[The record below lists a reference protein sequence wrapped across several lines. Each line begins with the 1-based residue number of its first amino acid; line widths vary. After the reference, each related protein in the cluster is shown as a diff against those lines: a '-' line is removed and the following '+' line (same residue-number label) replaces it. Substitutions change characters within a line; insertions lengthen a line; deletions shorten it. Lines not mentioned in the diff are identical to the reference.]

1 MLYFLILGISSPANN
16 EHHSKT
22 TPLQII
28 DNAIPYITKVSK
40 NNDRAINGL
49 LKATQQLIKNNIKVL
64 KEIHAEKNIVQSRLD
79 TSRIDCIRLHRQANE
94 EREKFKS
101 ELRKNSREDK
111 EQKARSE
118 KLTDVIEELKETV
131 FDQSRKL
138 EEQKQAFK
146 HLSDNMLEIMD
157 EFGKSADTAN
167 QSLISNESRLQELFG
182 KCETLVKNAN
192 TKKSTFGKK
201 FSLNIFR
208 TKKGEESS
216 SLVDSSE

>member
-1 MLYFLILGISSPANN
+1 M
-16 EHHSKT
+16 
-22 TPLQII
+22 
-28 DNAIPYITKVSK
+28 SK

-79 TSRIDCIRLHRQANE
+79 TSRLDCIRLHRQANE

-101 ELRKNSREDK
+101 KLRKNSREDK

-118 KLTDVIEELKETV
+118 KLTDVIEKLKETV
-131 FDQSRKL
+131 FDQSRQL

-146 HLSDNMLEIMD
+146 HLSDNVLEIMD